1 MKIGLQIPNFTWPG
15 GPGGIATKLAEIAK
29 AADEGNFASL
39 WVMDHFFQIGGR
51 DPRSTLGPAE
61 DEMLESY
68 STLAYL
74 AGITKKVK
82 LGTLVTGVVYR
93 HPGILAKT
101 VTTLDV
107 LSNGRAYLGIGA
119 AWNEREALGL
129 GIPFPPVAERFQ
141 RLEEALQI
149 VLQMWSG
156 QRIPYAGRYY
166 QLAETLNSPQALTKP
181 HPPILIGG
189 VGEKKTLR
197 LAAQYAD
204 ACNLFAQAG
213 LETIGHKLDVLKQ
226 HCEGLGR
233 DYSTIEKTT
242 LGTAFLAP
250 GQMSPADVIAQCRQ
264 LSSIGIQQAIFN
276 MPNLHEI
283 RPLEIFGKEIIP
295 AVAAL

>member
-15 GPGGIATKLAEIAK
+15 GPVGIAAKLAEIAK

-166 QLAETLNSPQALTKP
+166 QLAETLNSPQVLTKP

-226 HCEGLGR
+226 HCERIGR

-250 GQMSPADVIAQCRQ
+250 GQMSPADVIEQCRQ

-276 MPNLHEI
+276 MPNVHEI
-283 RPLEIFGKEIIP
+283 KPLEIFGKEIIP